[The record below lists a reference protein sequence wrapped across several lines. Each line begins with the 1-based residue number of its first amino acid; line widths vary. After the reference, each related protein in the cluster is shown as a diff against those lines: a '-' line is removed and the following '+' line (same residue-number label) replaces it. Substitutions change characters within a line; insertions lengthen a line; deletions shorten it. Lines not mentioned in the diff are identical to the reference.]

1 MRTLIFGN
9 GSIHDYDIVKKYLCK
24 DSIIICCDG
33 GMRHALV
40 LDIIPD
46 FIIGDL
52 DSAKGEDIDYFKR
65 KNVEFFE
72 FPSEKDKTD
81 MEIAVQFAINKGNSE
96 IYLFG
101 ALGSRIDHSLAN
113 MHILKLCCDN
123 GIKAFIVDE
132 KNVITMT
139 NSKIEINGNKG
150 DIISLIPFTPS
161 VENVT
166 TNGLYYKLENAVL
179 YAESSR
185 GISNVML
192 ENKASVDLSK
202 GILFVIKSQD

>member
-9 GSIHDYDIVKKYLCK
+9 GSIRDYDIVKKYLHK
-24 DSIIICCDG
+24 DSKIICCDG
-33 GMRHALV
+33 GMRHAV
-40 LDIIPD
+40 FLDIIPD

-52 DSAKGEDIDYFKR
+52 DSAKSDDIDYFKR

-81 MEIAVQFAINKGNSE
+81 MEIAVRFAIDKGNSE

-101 ALGSRIDHSLAN
+101 AVGSRIDHSLAN
-113 MHILKLCCDN
+113 IHILKLCCDN
-123 GIKAFIVDE
+123 GIKAFILDE
-132 KNVITMT
+132 KNIITMI

-150 DIISLIPFTPS
+150 DIISLIPFTSS
-161 VENVT
+161 VKNVT

-185 GISNVML
+185 GVSNVMI
-192 ENKASVDLSK
+192 EDKASVDLSE
-202 GILFVIKSQD
+202 GLLFVMKSQD